1 MRSDARLQSPSHDCS
16 YSRSGLDTS
25 SEQRRHHSDPA
36 SCVSAIERAVIQL
49 LQYNSLSNRLFSAY
63 TDDTLCDV
71 IGCYG
76 YDVNSAAAAAEKGEG
91 AKDKRA
97 ARGRDMIPIP
107 IPMPTSRFSIFTC
120 YLSSCTYCV
129 CMEIQVFNLFHAS

>member
-1 MRSDARLQSPSHDCS
+1 M
-16 YSRSGLDTS
+16 
-25 SEQRRHHSDPA
+25 
-36 SCVSAIERAVIQL
+36 QL
-49 LQYNSLSNRLFSAY
+49 LQYNSFSSRLFSAD

-76 YDVNSAAAAAEKGEG
+76 YDVNSVAAAAEEGGG

-97 ARGRDMIPIP
+97 ARGRDTVPVTPIP

-120 YLSSCTYCV
+120 YLTSCMYCV